1 MEGKFYDMLGAT
13 LWLQTFVSV
22 GLWVHVCECVWVGG
36 EGGVFE
42 YYSPHKNLNTQD
54 RLHFVDTGEQI
65 IHLLQI
71 EELSKTIEASVLLTL
86 ET

>member
-1 MEGKFYDMLGAT
+1 M
-13 LWLQTFVSV
+13 
-22 GLWVHVCECVWVGG
+22 GG